1 MLRVELNRKI
11 ELKDFEG
18 IVKEGQIEVVRE
30 LGDKLKGKSVTH
42 VNSTAFGG
50 GVAEILHSLGT
61 VDEGCGF
68 GCALGSNQRL
78 VSTFLL

>member
-11 ELKDFEG
+11 ELKDYEG

-50 GVAEILHSLGT
+50 GVAEILHSL
-61 VDEGCGF
+61 VPLDEGCRF
-68 GCALGSNQRL
+68 GCALGSNQR
-78 VSTFLL
+78 